1 MLPEAALEAVIA
13 IPGVAHG
20 PQPCF
25 TIGMELTRRGFL
37 KAALSMPVS
46 GAFASYRALAAPA
59 EGLTKVTKIH
69 ALQLKDGRTLI
80 RVDTDAGISGYGE
93 CNTPGP
99 AARSAIAAYNGA
111 GRLPNLAVI
120 GKDPL
125 AIQVHF
131 HNMMYAYPQRRREI
145 KVLSGIDMALW
156 DLAGKIL
163 KQPVSKLLG
172 GNFRDKVLL
181 YSHATGGDYLSKEEW
196 RDRAQRLKSD
206 PRGFTAFKVDIHH
219 ALGINMQELTPSIGP
234 VEARRIHQ
242 CYTLAREA
250 FGDEIGIDVHCHCE
264 LDVPSAIKVAQAVEH
279 INPLFFEDPLAP
291 EWSESWM
298 ALRRATRL
306 PIMTGENMELAEW
319 AIPFLNSQAVDIFQP
334 DIINSGGITGVKM
347 IADLAARYR
356 IPIAL
361 HNVSG
366 LMLNMA
372 SQQVAA
378 AVFNCP
384 RMECAAGADRIPW
397 AIQNPIVIKN
407 GYMEVSNKPGL
418 GVELNQE
425 YLKANTAE
433 GEPWWG

>member
-1 MLPEAALEAVIA
+1 MRP
-13 IPGVAHG
+13 
-20 PQPCF
+20 
-25 TIGMELTRRGFL
+25 TRRNFL
-37 KAALSMPVS
+37 EMALSMPI
-46 GAFASYRALAAPA
+46 GAALGAYRALARPA
-59 EGLTKVTKIH
+59 EGLSKVTKIQ
-69 ALQLKDGRTLI
+69 ALQLKEGRTLI
-80 RVDTDAGISGYGE
+80 RVDTDAGVSGYGE
-93 CNTPGP
+93 CNTAGP

-111 GRLPNLAVI
+111 GRLPNLGLI

-131 HNMMYAYPQRRREI
+131 HNMFYAYAQRRREM
-145 KVLSGIDMALW
+145 KVLGGIDMALW

-163 KQPVSKLLG
+163 HQPVSKLLG
-172 GNFRDKVLL
+172 GNFRDKILL

-234 VEARRIHQ
+234 AEARRIHQ
-242 CYTLAREA
+242 AYTLAREA
-250 FGDEIGIDVHCHCE
+250 FGDDIGIDVHCHCE
-264 LDVPSAIKVAQAVEH
+264 LDVPSAILVAQAIEP
-279 INPLFFEDPLAP
+279 IKPLFFEDPLAP

-319 AIPFLNSQAVDIFQP
+319 ALPFLNNQAVDIFQP

-347 IADLAARYR
+347 IADLAAHYR

-372 SQQVAA
+372 SQQLAA
-378 AVFNCP
+378 AVFDCP
-384 RMECAAGADRIPW
+384 RIECAAGADRIQW
-397 AIQNPIVIKN
+397 ATKNPIVIRN
-407 GYMEVSNKPGL
+407 GCMKVSTNPGL
-418 GVELNQE
+418 
-425 YLKANTAE
+425 
-433 GEPWWG
+433 

>member
-1 MLPEAALEAVIA
+1 MRP
-13 IPGVAHG
+13 
-20 PQPCF
+20 
-25 TIGMELTRRGFL
+25 TRRNFL
-37 KAALSMPVS
+37 QTALGMPV
-46 GAFASYRALAAPA
+46 GAAFAGYQALAAPA
-59 EGLTKVTKIH
+59 QGLSKITKIQ
-69 ALQLKDGRTLI
+69 ALELKEGRTLI
-80 RVDTDAGISGYGE
+80 RVDTDSGLSGYGE

-99 AARSAIAAYNGA
+99 AARSAIAMYNGA
-111 GRLPNLAVI
+111 GRLPNLGLI

-131 HNMMYAYPQRRREI
+131 HNMFYAYAQRRREI

-163 KQPVSKLLG
+163 KEPVCKLLG
-172 GNFRDKVLL
+172 GNFRDKILL
-181 YSHATGGDYLSKEEW
+181 YSHASGGDYLSKEEW

-206 PRGFTAFKVDIHH
+206 PRGFRAFKVDIHH
-219 ALGINMQELTPSIGP
+219 ALGINMQESTPSIGP
-234 VEARRIHQ
+234 VEARRIHRA
-242 CYTLAREA
+242 YTLAREA
-250 FGDEIGIDVHCHCE
+250 FGDDIGIDVHCHCE

-279 INPLFFEDPLAP
+279 IHPLFFEDPLAP
-291 EWSESWM
+291 EWSDGWM

-319 AIPFLNSQAVDIFQP
+319 AVPFLQYQAVDIFQP

-356 IPIAL
+356 IPVAL

-372 SQQVAA
+372 SQQLAA

-384 RMECAAGADRIPW
+384 RIECAAGADRIQW
-397 AIQNPIVIKN
+397 ATKNPIVIKN
-407 GYMEVSNKPGL
+407 GYMKLLTDPGL
-418 GVELNQE
+418 GVELNHQF
-425 YLKANTAE
+425 LKANRVD

>member
-1 MLPEAALEAVIA
+1 MR
-13 IPGVAHG
+13 
-20 PQPCF
+20 
-25 TIGMELTRRGFL
+25 LTRRKFFRT
-37 KAALSMPVS
+37 ALSMPL
-46 GAFASYRALAAPA
+46 GAAFARYRLLAAPA
-59 EGLTKVTKIH
+59 EGLTKITRIQ
-69 ALQLKDGRTLI
+69 ALELKEGRTLI

-93 CNTPGP
+93 CNTAGS

-111 GRLPNLAVI
+111 GGLPNLALI

-131 HNMMYAYPQRRREI
+131 HNMFYAYAQRRREM
-145 KVLSGIDMALW
+145 KVLGGIDMALW

-163 KQPVSKLLG
+163 HQPVSKLLG
-172 GNFRDKVLL
+172 GNFRDEILL

-206 PRGFTAFKVDIHH
+206 PRGFKAFKVDIHH
-219 ALGINMQELTPSIGP
+219 ALGIRMQEYTPSIGP

-242 CYTLAREA
+242 AYTLAREA
-250 FGDEIGIDVHCHCE
+250 FGDEIDIDVHCHCE

-298 ALRRATRL
+298 ALRRATRI

-319 AIPFLNSQAVDIFQP
+319 AIPFLQSQAVNIFQP

-372 SQQVAA
+372 SQQLAA

-384 RMECAAGADRIPW
+384 RIECAVGADRIQW
-397 AIQNPIVIKN
+397 ATTNPIVIKN
-407 GYMEVSNKPGL
+407 GCMKVSTNPGL
-418 GVELNQE
+418 GVELNQD
-425 YLKANTAE
+425 YLKANKLE
-433 GEPWWG
+433 SEPWCG